1 MTSLLFG
8 MKLCTNVKI
17 IFFLSFFPRKGG
29 IKENKFLFV
38 TTHFESINKL
48 LSKIISSNIQ

>member
-1 MTSLLFG
+1 
-8 MKLCTNVKI
+8 LCTNVKI